1 MEELKELLEKANKTY
16 LSNFPAETWFGRCI
30 FLSWYCDLG
39 TCKFCFRSTT
49 KHRIKFAENAKR
61 SVASILTDALIGKNL
76 GWTIEFLTGGYRIF
90 SFEEML
96 TIARYVSQIYGEK
109 IWINLGTM
117 EDEKLKRLLP
127 YVEGVCASIETVN
140 PALHKEICPDK
151 PIEPYEEFLE
161 RAGKLGFK
169 KSITIVIGLGETKV
183 DFETLAE
190 LIIRHRLDRITFYAL
205 KPVKGTGYDKS
216 PDPEYYAWWIAQTRV
231 RFPHLHIMAGL
242 TPKNVEYSSLI
253 LKAGAN
259 AITKFPAVKRFGSA
273 QARRIEELAVGE
285 GRKFKGSL
293 TKMPALD
300 DAGWDKQVEKL
311 KLDPKLE
318 AAVKEKLRQSVTAMK
333 TGKTGKT
340 GKMAGLE
347 DAEEL

>member
-1 MEELKELLEKANKTY
+1 MDNTTEKLLENAKKTY
-16 LSNFPAETWFGRCI
+16 LSNFPPETWFGRCI

-96 TIARYVSQIYGEK
+96 AIAKHVSEIYGEK

-117 EDEKLKRLLP
+117 EDEKLKQLKP

-140 PALHKEICPDK
+140 PKLHAEICPYK
-151 PIEPYEEFLE
+151 PIEPYEDFLD
-161 RAGKLGFK
+161 RAEKLGFK
-169 KSITIVIGLGETKV
+169 KSITIVIGLGETKE
-183 DFETLAE
+183 DFEMLAE
-190 LIIRHRLDRITFYAL
+190 FITRHKLDRITFYAL
-205 KPVKGTGYDKS
+205 KPVKGTGYENS

-231 RFPHLHIMAGL
+231 RFPKLHIMAGL
-242 TPKNVEYSSLI
+242 TPKNVEYASLI
-253 LKAGAN
+253 LRAGAN

-273 QARRIEELAVGE
+273 QARRIEELAAGE
-285 GRKFKGSL
+285 GREFRGSL
-293 TKMPALD
+293 TSMPQIDA
-300 DAGWDKQVEKL
+300 AGWDKQVEKL
-311 KLDPKLE
+311 GLAPALE
-318 AAVKEKLRQSVTAMK
+318 KAVKEKLRQSVEGMK
-333 TGKTGKT
+333 TGKI

-347 DAEEL
+347 DAEEM